1 VRPALE
7 TTAGKL
13 FDRRIEPP
21 VHETAFEGTRFAVL
35 NLPGRRIER
44 RMPPGRTIARPTSLH
59 RMRQTTTELPA
70 KRRFGHPMH
79 ESTTERPEIAPVDR
93 LGR

>member
-21 VHETAFEGTRFAVL
+21 VHETAFEGFRFAVL

-44 RMPPGRTIARPTSLH
+44 
-59 RMRQTTTELPA
+59 
-70 KRRFGHPMH
+70 PMH
-79 ESTTERPEIAPVDR
+79 D
-93 LGR
+93 